1 VGVGVDVNAIDAD
14 GTSALQSP
22 ERDIQRKTGNLN
34 SMAPVEAG
42 VRILLGLL
50 PVFSFLITL
59 ILLDSYKLVRPRWV
73 AYLIAAGAMAAAA
86 SLALNDAILDHAVV
100 DERSLVRYIAPVIEE
115 LLKGAVI
122 VFLLVKRRVGF
133 LVDAAIFGFAVG
145 AGFALVEN
153 PSYFVIIGDRS
164 MALWVVR
171 GFGTAVMHGGVTA
184 ILSMV
189 SKTLADRHG
198 GRHWWVFLPGLMV
211 AASLHSLF
219 NHFFFSP
226 YASTVLIL
234 AVLPIFFVAV
244 FHLSERRTR
253 DWLQVGFDT
262 DAELLELIGEGRI
275 ADSRVGAY
283 LHELRDRFP
292 PTTVADMLCL
302 LRLRAELSIRAK
314 GVLLARKAGFDIPP
328 DPEIDDRLAELEF
341 LEHAIGPTGLLAL
354 HPVIHMSDREL
365 WQINAFAR

>member
-1 VGVGVDVNAIDAD
+1 MPLID
-14 GTSALQSP
+14 
-22 ERDIQRKTGNLN
+22 
-34 SMAPVEAG
+34 AG

-59 ILLDSYKLVRPRWV
+59 ILLDGYKLVRPRWV
-73 AYLIAAGAMAAAA
+73 IWLIAAGAVAAA
-86 SLALNDAILDHAVV
+86 SSLWLDVAVFDRTDIEESV
-100 DERSLVRYIAPVIEE
+100 LVRYIAPILEE

-122 VFLLVKRRVGF
+122 FFLLVRRRIGF

-153 PSYFVIIGDRS
+153 PAYFVLLGES
-164 MALWVVR
+164 SLALWVVR

-184 ILSMV
+184 ILAMIAKV
-189 SKTLADRHG
+189 LADRRG
-198 GRHWWVFLPGLMV
+198 GAHPWVFLPGWLI

-234 AVLPIFFVAV
+234 VFLPAFFMAV

-253 DWLQVGFDT
+253 DWLGVGFDT

-275 ADSRVGAY
+275 SESRVGDY

-292 PTTVADMLCL
+292 ATTVADMLCL

-314 GVLLARKAGFDIPP
+314 GVLLARQAGFELPA
-328 DPEIDDRLAELEF
+328 DPETSDKLAELEY
-341 LEHAIGPTGLLAL
+341 LEDAIGATGLLAL
-354 HPVIHMSDREL
+354 KPIVHMSDRDL
-365 WQINAFAR
+365 WEYNVLAK